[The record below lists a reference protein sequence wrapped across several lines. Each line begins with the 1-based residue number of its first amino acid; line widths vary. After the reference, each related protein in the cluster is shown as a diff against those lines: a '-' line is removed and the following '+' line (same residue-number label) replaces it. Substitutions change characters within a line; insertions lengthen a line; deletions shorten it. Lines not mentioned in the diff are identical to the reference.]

1 MPVPAG
7 NAETLTWQAFHR
19 FLSASGKADETPMS
33 DIPTSV
39 CRAPDKESEIFP
51 TLPRLARLPINRC
64 NLPADILGGL
74 TYQRHPTSLQI
85 DGVADL
91 HKPLWALLDDIPG
104 AGERAERFAA
114 YMENHF
120 RLRHP
125 EDAGFVKGQSG
136 ARAKTSYLRVVRG
149 WAFDSESR
157 EAAVLKGWVES
168 RFGLTPRHHGEP
180 LREPGSTAWQRYVEI
195 RAQGLRGTN
204 ALEAQL
210 DLLYAYT
217 QYELARQFPQRTH
230 LRLYRGVNRLAEHE
244 TVQDSRQGE
253 KVLLLNNINSFS
265 RSRERAG
272 EFGDDLLAVDVPLP
286 KLAFFSRLLP
296 GMLRG
301 EDEYVVIGGLYRVRL
316 ARF

>member
-1 MPVPAG
+1 MASLSPIPAK
-7 NAETLTWQAFHR
+7 AE
-19 FLSASGKADETPMS
+19 ETPMS
-33 DIPTSV
+33 DIPASV
-39 CRAPDKESEIFP
+39 CRAPDKEGEIFS

-74 TYQRHPTSLQI
+74 TYQRHPTPLQI

-104 AGERAERFAA
+104 AGERAERFAG

-120 RLRHP
+120 RLRQP
-125 EDAGFVKGQSG
+125 EDAGLVTGQSG
-136 ARAKTSYLRVVRG
+136 ARAKASYLRVVRG

-168 RFGLTPRHHGEP
+168 RFGLSPRHHGEP
-180 LREPGSTAWQRYVEI
+180 LREPGSAAWQRYVEI

-204 ALEAQL
+204 ALESQL

-244 TVQDSRQGE
+244 TVQDNRQGE

>member
-1 MPVPAG
+1 
-7 NAETLTWQAFHR
+7 
-19 FLSASGKADETPMS
+19 MS

-286 KLAFFSRLLP
+286 KLAFFSHLLP

>member
-1 MPVPAG
+1 
-7 NAETLTWQAFHR
+7 
-19 FLSASGKADETPMS
+19 MS
-33 DIPTSV
+33 DIPVDV
-39 CRAPDKESEIFP
+39 CRAPDKADEGLP

-74 TYQRHPTSLQI
+74 TYQRHPTPLQI

-91 HKPLWALLDDIPG
+91 HKPLWALLNDIPDTD
-104 AGERAERFAA
+104 ERAGRFAG
-114 YMENHF
+114 YLESHF
-120 RLRHP
+120 RLKQP
-125 EDAGFVKGQSG
+125 EDAGLAAGRSG
-136 ARAKTSYLRVVRG
+136 TRARASYLRVVRG

-168 RFGLTPRHHGEP
+168 RFGLSPRHHGEP
-180 LREPGSTAWQRYVEI
+180 LREPGSAAWQRYVEI
-195 RAQGLRGTN
+195 RAQGMRGTN
-204 ALEAQL
+204 ALESQL

-244 TVQDSRQGE
+244 TIEDNRQGE

-272 EFGDDLLAVDVPLP
+272 EFGDDLLAVEVPLP
-286 KLAFFSRLLP
+286 KLAFFSQLLP

>member
-1 MPVPAG
+1 
-7 NAETLTWQAFHR
+7 
-19 FLSASGKADETPMS
+19 MS
-33 DIPTSV
+33 DISANV
-39 CRAPDKESEIFP
+39 CRAPDKEEGEGAP

-64 NLPADILGGL
+64 NLPAAILGGL
-74 TYQRHPTSLQI
+74 TYQRHPTPLQI

-91 HKPLWALLDDIPG
+91 HKPLWALLDDIPD
-104 AGERAERFAA
+104 APERAARFIG
-114 YMENHF
+114 YMQNHF
-120 RLRHP
+120 RLQQP
-125 EDAGFVKGQSG
+125 EDAGLAAGQAS
-136 ARAKTSYLRVVRG
+136 ARARATYLRVVRG
-149 WAFDSESR
+149 WAFDAESR

-168 RFGLTPRHHGEP
+168 RFGLCPRHHGEA
-180 LREPGSTAWQRYVEI
+180 LREPGSRAWQRYVES

-210 DLLYAYT
+210 DLLYAYS
-217 QYELARQFPQRTH
+217 QYELARQFPLRTH

-244 TVQDSRQGE
+244 TIQHDAGGD

-286 KLAFFSRLLP
+286 KLAFFSHLLP

>member
-1 MPVPAG
+1 MPVPAE

-19 FLSASGKADETPMS
+19 FPTDSGKADETPMS
-33 DIPTSV
+33 DIPADV
-39 CRAPDKESEIFP
+39 CRAPDKASECLP

-74 TYQRHPTSLQI
+74 TYQRHPTPLQI
-85 DGVADL
+85 DGVAHL
-91 HKPLWALLDDIPG
+91 HKPLWTLLDDIPG
-104 AGERAERFAA
+104 AGERAERFAV

-136 ARAKTSYLRVVRG
+136 ARAKASYLRVVRG

-204 ALEAQL
+204 ALEVQL

-244 TVQDSRQGE
+244 TVQDSRPGE

>member
-1 MPVPAG
+1 
-7 NAETLTWQAFHR
+7 
-19 FLSASGKADETPMS
+19 MS

-125 EDAGFVKGQSG
+125 EDAGFAKGQSG

-157 EAAVLKGWVES
+157 EAAVLKGWVET

>member
-1 MPVPAG
+1 VASLSPIPAK
-7 NAETLTWQAFHR
+7 AE
-19 FLSASGKADETPMS
+19 ETPMS
-33 DIPTSV
+33 DIPASV
-39 CRAPDKESEIFP
+39 CRAPDKEGEIFP

-74 TYQRHPTSLQI
+74 TYQRHPTPLQI

-104 AGERAERFAA
+104 AGERAERFAG

-120 RLRHP
+120 RLRQP
-125 EDAGFVKGQSG
+125 EDAGLVTGQSG
-136 ARAKTSYLRVVRG
+136 ARAKASYLRVVRG

-168 RFGLTPRHHGEP
+168 RFGLSPRHHGEP
-180 LREPGSTAWQRYVEI
+180 LREPGSAAWQRYVEI

-204 ALEAQL
+204 ALESQL

-244 TVQDSRQGE
+244 TVQDNRQGE